1 MYIYMHACSRLWRL
15 CPSCVAYAF
24 PMCDIRVSQ
33 TWSMGL
39 PCVTYVSLAHRRVSS
54 ALRLLPYVSSVS
66 LMRDTCVSHL

>member
-1 MYIYMHACSRLWRL
+1 MHACSRVWRL
-15 CPSCVAYAF
+15 CPSCVACAF

-33 TWSMGL
+33 KRSMGL